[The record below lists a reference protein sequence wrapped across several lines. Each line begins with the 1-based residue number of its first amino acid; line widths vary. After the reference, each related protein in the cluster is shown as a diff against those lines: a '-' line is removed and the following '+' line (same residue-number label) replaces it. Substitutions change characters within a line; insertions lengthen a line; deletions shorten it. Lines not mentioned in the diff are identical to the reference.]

1 MGLSVASLSPVSK
14 VMYTSPKTETT
25 AISNQSAV
33 SDSYRESL
41 GMRTSPESITGAP
54 PVQYAQRR
62 NMIPVS
68 ENISANQR
76 ANRAYNDI
84 AFKFNGNVTTYGSD
98 SMGQAYATPGG
109 MIDLFA

>member
-1 MGLSVASLSPVSK
+1 MGLSVASLSPVSS
-14 VMYTSPKTETT
+14 VMYAAPKSETT

-62 NMIPVS
+62 TMVPVA
-68 ENISANQR
+68 ENITANQR

-84 AFKFNGNVTTYGSD
+84 AFKFNGNITSYGSD
-98 SMGQAYATPGG
+98 SMGQSYATPGS
-109 MIDLFA
+109 MVDLFA